1 MPEKHALLSASSSQK
16 WLHCPPS
23 ARLEASLPD
32 NASEAAAAGTLAHA
46 IGELK
51 LRKLFVEKGM
61 SSRTYNSRM
70 KKLTK
75 DPLYDPGMERS
86 TDAYVDY
93 IKEIAYG
100 FHAEPMIAL
109 EQQVDYSA
117 WAPEGFGTS
126 DCILIQGTDLHIAD
140 YKNGKG
146 VPVSAYDNPQM
157 KLYALG
163 ALAAYGLLYPVTD
176 ITLHIV
182 QPNLNNFSSWSLT
195 KDELMAWGESIR
207 PAAQLAFEWKGDFCQ
222 GEWCDK
228 GFCRA
233 AALCRKRMEENM
245 SLMDTAADPV
255 SGKPVLPPLITDED
269 VGRIMK
275 KAVFLASWVKK
286 LERYAFDALLSGKSI
301 PGWKLVEGRSNRVI
315 TDPGKAAAALTK
327 AGYEEPLIY
336 KPRELL
342 AIGELEKLIGADD
355 FKACVDPA
363 ITKPPGKPTLVPED
377 DRRPAMTLKTTAA
390 EAFGGE
396 NTYKE
401 EK

>member
-207 PAAQLAFEWKGDFCQ
+207 PAAQLAFEGKGDFCQ

-286 LERYAFDALLSGKSI
+286 LERYAFDTLLSGKSI

>member
-207 PAAQLAFEWKGDFCQ
+207 PAAQLAFEGKGDFCQ

-286 LERYAFDALLSGKSI
+286 LERYAFDTLLSGKSI

-342 AIGELEKLIGADD
+342 AIGELEKLIEADD

>member
-207 PAAQLAFEWKGDFCQ
+207 PAAQLAFEGKGDFCQ

-269 VGRIMK
+269 VGRILK

-286 LERYAFDALLSGKSI
+286 LEKYTFDAILSGKAI

>member
-207 PAAQLAFEWKGDFCQ
+207 PAAQLAFEGKGDFCQ

-315 TDPGKAAAALTK
+315 TNPEKAAAALTK